1 MNIKTKQN
9 NLDKSNINFFQYVN
23 KYMTKNINSLSSVWV
38 AA

>member
-23 KYMTKNINSLSSVWV
+23 MTKNINSLSSVWV